1 MYFQTQS
8 KCADGGVFVAVR
20 DLDDSALDALRLTW
34 GTFVPHD
41 GAERQWKRRSWGNRR
56 RGGGFHH
63 GVVDD
68 EIKCF
73 YSGGR

>member
-41 GAERQWKRRSWGNRR
+41 GAEWQWNRRTGGNRR
-56 RGGGFHH
+56 GGSGFHL

-68 EIKCF
+68 EIEGF
-73 YSGGR
+73 HSGGR